1 MSLNPI
7 NITSSTLIANTNN
20 VSIVGNNYIVNLPT
34 TTTTTTTT
42 ETVVDSSDIENI
54 EYIVTVQNVS
64 GTNYFFIDG
73 VQSPV
78 LTMKRGSTY
87 TFNQSDSTN
96 INHPIAVK
104 STSQGSQYTVSTGTP
119 GYSGAQTVYQPAYP
133 SAPSDLR
140 YYCTIHGNG
149 MGNTITM
156 NNPATT
162 TQTIRT
168 TSSSYLDFINSLSN
182 YKGFKIY
189 KPHFH
194 HIHSTYAGNIS
205 FIVSSAAGWQDTVI
219 RLWKVSTTT
228 DGSTQY
234 VNIKITNDSEITL
247 ASGTDTTKIPSNDIY
262 LKWLVVNDQVN
273 GTQSS
278 FEYPNFSSSF
288 PLSSEQTTY
297 YNYPPVVGENGSA
310 FDFILESGEEYILEY
325 GHSSDSDN
333 GGSYQ
338 INIGS
343 LANIESAL
351 SVSSSVDSTN
361 AFLGY
366 VDIPSTLGDNKTERA
381 YIFFNL
387 DNSSLSSTGEKGSI
401 LLNRIRKNKPV
412 IPEDSTEITPT
423 NNTNTSLSIVQPIR
437 NIPNKFNIDN
447 GGKNFKEGDHIV
459 ICNKHSIH
467 ENNNIDLFTTY
478 RDGIF
483 TTNKKALYSLII
495 KVTSVTSNQG
505 IDGIIDTVEIVN
517 FNDIINIEKQTITI
531 PNLSGLSSTSSSYP
545 EQESPYYIFVF
556 DKNYLID
563 TSSSNLNTEC
573 EGAVLT
579 VDNFSTMLF
588 LPDKY
593 VNYEVNYFQNHFVYI
608 PYFNDKYDFFSNT
621 NIIGQ
626 NYVYHSSAKD
636 NSNLNVYS
644 SNFLKYSDSISSSN
658 AIPNSNDNAY
668 YRKNISSHKI
678 VELNNNTTDHTS
690 MHKCIP
696 IIFSGIQYLTKFDNI
711 VESSYSQT
719 KPYIIIDSNTKEL
732 NNIALSELNIIPF
745 TKDSHNPITFS
756 EKYLV
761 DGNSL
766 KYFKVQLNTFIVPY
780 KFKGIDTINLRYINL
795 HISNEGSDSK
805 QLYGSTNSNGGLLKC
820 TIVEV
825 SESKFIRFECSENP
839 IIQLNIKNNLRI
851 RLYDPENNI
860 LEPYDDEN
868 HVLIP
873 SNENIQVS
881 ITLQFTEIEVHEEI
895 TTSSNTEQNYTSTYN
910 KPTTELDTFLPIVQ
924 NNNTNIIEEG
934 YISNLENDIKQK
946 QDRPKESIFGNLKH
960 DPKLNKF

>member
-20 VSIVGNNYIVNLPT
+20 VSIVGNNYT
-34 TTTTTTTT
+34 H
-42 ETVVDSSDIENI
+42 S
-54 EYIVTVQNVS
+54 
-64 GTNYFFIDG
+64 
-73 VQSPV
+73 
-78 LTMKRGSTY
+78 
-87 TFNQSDSTN
+87 
-96 INHPIAVK
+96 
-104 STSQGSQYTVSTGTP
+104 STS
-119 GYSGAQTVYQPAYP
+119 
-133 SAPSDLR
+133 DLV
-140 YYCTIHGNG
+140 TLL
-149 MGNTITM
+149 
-156 NNPATT
+156 
-162 TQTIRT
+162 
-168 TSSSYLDFINSLSN
+168 SSF
-182 YKGFKIY
+182 KGFKIY
-189 KPHFH
+189 KTHFH
-194 HIHSTYAGNIS
+194 HIHSTYAGNLS
-205 FIVSSAAGWQDTVI
+205 FIVSSAGGWQDTSI

-228 DGSTQY
+228 DDSTQY
-234 VNIKITNDSEITL
+234 ANIQLTNNSNITL
-247 ASGTDTTKIPSNDIY
+247 ASGTDPTKIPSSNIY

-273 GTQSS
+273 GTHLKYLPHVNNNDDSEIPS
-278 FEYPNFSSSF
+278 DFEYPNFSSSF

-297 YNYPPVVGENGSA
+297 YNSPPVVGENGSA

-325 GHSSDSDN
+325 GHAINNDN

-343 LANIESAL
+343 LTNIESAL
-351 SVSSSVDSTN
+351 SVSSSIDSTN

-366 VDIPSTLGDNKTERA
+366 VDIPSTLEDKQTERA

-401 LLNRIRKNKPV
+401 LLNRIRKNKPI

-459 ICNKHSIH
+459 ICNKYSIH
-467 ENNNIDLFTTY
+467 ESSNIDLFTTY

-495 KVTSVTSNQG
+495 KVTSVKSLQG
-505 IDGIIDTVEIVN
+505 IDGIIDEVEIVN
-517 FNDIINIEKQTITI
+517 FNDIINVENRLITI

-556 DKNYLID
+556 DKNYLIN

-636 NSNLNVYS
+636 NSNLNMYS
-644 SNFLKYSDSISSSN
+644 STFLKYSDSIYSSN

-766 KYFKVQLNTFIVPY
+766 KHFKVQLNTFIVPY

-910 KPTTELDTFLPIVQ
+910 NKPTNEPLFNVPTVQ